1 MSDSPA
7 PRAARIAPGGRP
19 RRVTR
24 PFVVVACLV
33 ALGTAAGLILVTGG
47 PSPGA
52 DRPPH
57 SHSKTFLG
65 PNGVESTAM
74 IAENKLPGTTA
85 WEISGHQ
92 SSGYIEGFAGL
103 NYAEVG
109 DRVGLYVSTSATSFR
124 VTAYRMGYYGG
135 KGGHEVWRSAVIAG
149 HAQPSCR
156 FTAGINMVSCANWH
170 RSLVVPVSRAFYQG
184 DYLLKLVGNGNQQ
197 AYVLLTVWNPSSNAA
212 YLFMSR
218 SLTEQGWN
226 TFGGYSFYQGEGPC
240 ASGIPSYPVCNRA
253 RVVSFDRPYAEGDG
267 ASDFLSNEYPL
278 LRLMEKDG
286 LDVGYCT
293 DIAVDEH
300 PLILLNH
307 KALLSL
313 GHDETWTYP
322 ELHGAEVALAHGV
335 NIAFMSAAAIVR
347 HARLQ
352 PSRLGPDR
360 EEVDYRDADEDPL
373 NGHGNPNEVTGNTW
387 ASPPTDWNSTPLIGE
402 LYSGYLLPG
411 AAPTPFVVHDAK
423 AWIFKGTGLHNGS
436 VVPRVIDSDIDHID
450 PAYGTPPNVEVLG
463 HSPVPLNVSY
473 TNQGEW
479 NGDTYSDM
487 TYYTDPAGGAGV
499 FDSGDVNWIGAMLP
513 CPKGVAACPDLTVQK
528 ITENLLWLFGQ
539 GPSGRLIPSRP
550 NWKSVTPAGS

>member
-1 MSDSPA
+1 
-7 PRAARIAPGGRP
+7 
-19 RRVTR
+19 
-24 PFVVVACLV
+24 
-33 ALGTAAGLILVTGG
+33 
-47 PSPGA
+47 
-52 DRPPH
+52 
-57 SHSKTFLG
+57 
-65 PNGVESTAM
+65 M
-74 IAENKLPGTTA
+74 IAQNKLPGTTA

-92 SSGYIEGFAGL
+92 SPGYIEGFAGL

-109 DRVGLYVSTSATSFR
+109 DRVGLYVSTSAMSFR
-124 VTAYRMGYYGG
+124 VTAYRMGYYDG
-135 KGGHEVWRSAVIAG
+135 KGGHEVWRSGVIGG

-156 FTAGINMVSCANWH
+156 LTAGINMVSCADWH
-170 RSLVVPVSRAFYQG
+170 RSLVMPITRAFYQG
-184 DYLLKLVGNGNQQ
+184 DYLLKLVGSGNQQ
-197 AYVLLTVWNPSSNAA
+197 AYVLLTVWNPSSSAA

-226 TFGGYSFYQGEGPC
+226 TFGGYSFYQGEGSC
-240 ASGIPSYPVCNRA
+240 APGIPTYPVCNRA
-253 RVVSFDRPYAEGDG
+253 RVVSFDRPYAEGEG

-286 LDVGYCT
+286 LDVAYCT
-293 DIAVDEH
+293 DITVDEH
-300 PLILLNH
+300 PLIPVHH
-307 KALLSL
+307 KSLLSL

-347 HARLQ
+347 HARLE
-352 PSRLGPDR
+352 PSPLGPDR
-360 EEVDYRDADEDPL
+360 EAVDYRDSDEDPL
-373 NGHGNPNEVTGNTW
+373 NGHANPNEVTGNTW
-387 ASPPTDWNSTPLIGE
+387 ASPPTDWNSTPFIGE
-402 LYSGYLLPG
+402 LYSGYLLPS

-450 PAYGTPPNVEVLG
+450 PAYGTPSNVEVLG

-487 TYYTDPAGGAGV
+487 TYYTDPMSRAGV
-499 FDSGDVNWIGAMLP
+499 FDSGNVNWIDAMLP
-513 CPKGVAACPDLTVQK
+513 CPKGVTVCPDQTVQK

-539 GPSGRLIPSRP
+539 GPSGRLIPSSP
-550 NWKSVTPAGS
+550 NWKSVTPQGS